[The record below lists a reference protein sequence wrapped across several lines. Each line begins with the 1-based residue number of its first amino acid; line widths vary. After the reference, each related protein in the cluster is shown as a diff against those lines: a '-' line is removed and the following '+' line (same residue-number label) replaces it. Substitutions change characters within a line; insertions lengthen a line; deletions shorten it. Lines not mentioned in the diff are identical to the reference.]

1 MKIAQLCPYDIHRPG
16 GVQMHIRDL
25 SEALRERGHA
35 VTIIAPRVG
44 PSVPDTESLIHLG
57 AARKIGFGG
66 TAFEIS
72 IAMGADHRRLA
83 ALMRQDRFDVVHFHT
98 IWTPMLPLQA
108 FRLSGAANVATFH
121 DTPPD
126 TWGGALTRLVYRGFS
141 RWLLPRLDG
150 VIAVSEAPAGHLRPT
165 GDQRLALLPPCTDLR
180 RFMSGAAPFDRY
192 RDGRVNILFLGRL
205 EPRKGAAILVEAY
218 RRLCA
223 EDLPVRLLIAGDGDL
238 APMLRGA
245 VAKHGVPRV
254 EFIGRFP
261 DADAPRWYA
270 TCDIYCAPSMYGES
284 FGIVLTE
291 AMASGR
297 PVVAAANHGYR
308 TVLRGEAAAFLAPPG
323 DVDATYRLLRQLVLD
338 APMRERLGDWGL
350 REAPRYDCRVLAPQF
365 EAIYRRAM
373 ATARRAT

>member
-1 MKIAQLCPYDIHRPG
+1 MRIAQFCPYDIHRPG

-35 VTIIAPRVG
+35 VTIVAPRVD
-44 PSVPDTESLIHLG
+44 PLVPDTESVIQLG
-57 AARKIGFGG
+57 VAREIGFGG

-72 IAMGADHRRLA
+72 IALGAEYRRLA

-98 IWTPMLPLQA
+98 IWTPLLPLQA

-126 TWGGALTRLVYRGFS
+126 TWTGAATRALYRGFS

-150 VIAVSEAPAGHLRPT
+150 VIAVSEAPAGHLRPSA
-165 GDQRLALLPPCTDLR
+165 DRPLALLPPCTDLR
-180 RFMSGAAPFDRY
+180 RFMSGAAPFDRF
-192 RDGRVNILFLGRL
+192 RDDRVNILFLGRL
-205 EPRKGAAILVEAY
+205 EPRKGAAILLAAY

-223 EDLPVRLLIAGDGDL
+223 DDLPVRLLIAGDGDL
-238 APMLRGA
+238 APMLRA
-245 VAKHGVPRV
+245 EVAKRDLPRV

-270 TCDIYCAPSMYGES
+270 TGDIFCAPSMYGES

-308 TVLRGEAAAFLAPPG
+308 TVLQGEAAAFLTPPG
-323 DVDATYRLLRQLVLD
+323 DVEATYRLLRQLVLD
-338 APMRERLGDWGL
+338 APLRRRLGDWGR
-350 REAPRYDCRVLAPQF
+350 REAPRYDCRALAPRF
-365 EAIYRRAM
+365 EAIYQQAIV
-373 ATARRAT
+373 TARRAT